1 MIFTTPSALAFKVR
15 KFPDNFNESKLIF
28 LHTLSTSFLWLA
40 LSVLHIRSP
49 PFNYTYI
56 DIAH

>member
-1 MIFTTPSALAFKVR
+1 MIFITPSALAFKVR

-40 LSVLHIRSP
+40 ISVLHIRSP
-49 PFNYTYI
+49 LFNYTFI
-56 DIAH
+56 VIAN